1 MKFLVKATIPVETGN
16 RLVAQPEEF
25 FGLIQQILADVRPE
39 AFYFALADGQ
49 RNNYFIV
56 DVQDGS
62 ELPRIAEPFWQAM
75 NAHVEAIPV
84 MDQADIEKSMAVIQ
98 EIAPKYAR

>member
-16 RLVAQPEEF
+16 QLVSRPEEF
-25 FGLIQQILADVRPE
+25 FGLVQKILADVQPE

-49 RNNYFIV
+49 RNNYLIV
-56 DVQDGS
+56 DVKDGS
-62 ELPRIAEPFWQAM
+62 ELPRVAEPFWQAM

-84 MDQADIEKSMAVIQ
+84 MDQADIERSMSVIQ
-98 EIAPKYAR
+98 EIVPKYAR